1 MEQLMV
7 RNVTGP
13 SEPQSDAELQIGGQ
27 LSVPFSHKGGAEQP
41 EDRWGWEVAPDREQA
56 SPEAPALK
64 LPGDN
69 WGEVG
74 VPFFPHLEGIEEAT
88 LLFECCVV
96 VL

>member
-1 MEQLMV
+1 M
-7 RNVTGP
+7 TGP
-13 SEPQSDAELQIGGQ
+13 SEPQSDAELQVGGQ
-27 LSVPFSHKGGAEQP
+27 LSVPSSSLFPFPIREALSSLRTDGAGSGPGQ
-41 EDRWGWEVAPDREQA
+41 RAA

-74 VPFFPHLEGIEEAT
+74 VPFFPHPEGIEEAT
-88 LLFECCVV
+88 LLFECCLV